1 MKSPLVILILGALA
15 AAASFLLVA
24 RLGSS
29 NPPSA
34 SHVHSHAAD
43 PSGVPAATPTS
54 HRHADH
60 AATDADLHWLAT
72 EFHLDAAAFERVS
85 NLHAEYRP
93 RCDELCRRIDDHNR
107 RLNQAL
113 LGAREITPELLQLI
127 EEGASV
133 RAACHTALARHLL
146 QVANCMPS
154 EQGRRYL
161 QLMLPA
167 TGITAASHPISE
179 FTHAKPRE

>member
-1 MKSPLVILILGALA
+1 MKSPLVILILGAVA

-24 RLGSS
+24 RLGTPT
-29 NPPSA
+29 PPASA
-34 SHVHSHAAD
+34 HVHTH
-43 PSGVPAATPTS
+43 PASPAGAPVSTDTS
-54 HRHADH
+54 HRHAV
-60 AATDADLHWLAT
+60 TDADLHWLAT
-72 EFHLDAAAFERVS
+72 EFRLDAAAFERVRQ
-85 NLHAEYRP
+85 LHADYRP

-133 RAACHTALARHLL
+133 RVACHTALARHLL
-146 QVANCMPS
+146 QVAECMPS

-167 TGITAASHPISE
+167 TGITASSHPISE

>member
-1 MKSPLVILILGALA
+1 MKNPLGILILGAVA

-24 RLGSS
+24 RLGSP
-29 NPPSA
+29 NPPST
-34 SHVHSHAAD
+34 SHAHPAD
-43 PSGVPAATPTS
+43 PSGATTATPNS
-54 HRHADH
+54 HRHAAD
-60 AATDADLHWLAT
+60 DADLHWLAT
-72 EFHLDAAAFERVS
+72 EFQLDAAAFERVRT
-85 NLHAEYRP
+85 LHADYRP

-113 LGAREITPELLQLI
+113 LGAHQMTPELLQLI

-146 QVANCMPS
+146 QVAECMPS

-167 TGITAASHPISE
+167 TGITGASHPISE